1 MGSGMRGGIRGET
14 HMRDDGDAVGREVHV
29 RLDGVGADARGG
41 TEGGHR
47 VLRVGG
53 LVAAVGDGLGDAPR
67 GGAR

>member
-1 MGSGMRGGIRGET
+1 
-14 HMRDDGDAVGREVHV
+14 MRDDGDAVGREVHV

-41 TEGGHR
+41 AEGGHR

-67 GGAR
+67 GVER